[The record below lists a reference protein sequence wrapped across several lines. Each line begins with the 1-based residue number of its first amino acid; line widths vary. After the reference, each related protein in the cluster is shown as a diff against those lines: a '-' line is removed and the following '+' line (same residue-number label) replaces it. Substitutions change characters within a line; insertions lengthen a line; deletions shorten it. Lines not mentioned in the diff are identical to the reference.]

1 MRFDNPIYDHGFSFP
16 DIASFPDVSS
26 EGRYEGNDLTGVT
39 LIQEAIKQR
48 NLDLFQKGYAHYMKI
63 ADGKLFSKL
72 DHMFN
77 FYSNFERGRRDVDI
91 PSNKVYEDLFEN
103 GISYLDLDLDELK
116 VLIKPYVDQ
125 LLSIS
130 DWRPPP
136 GTYDRLQQLDA
147 TFKGKVQ
154 KLFEDSGVI
163 DGASK
168 YNRGGRRLHVAN
180 AVLHVAKP
188 TDQNWKQFLYDCDT
202 VTETINMHIDPK
214 EDVIKAMVYLGEVD
228 EESGPFSYIEKSN
241 RWVYDEVQ
249 SVFGRAI
256 TTGSYCCTKQSRA
269 VVFQLPKQLRVSYNF
284 GRLLLDNTPQ
294 QKNLL
299 DQRKQ
304 FISSKGN
311 VCIFDPAGMHQ
322 GGICKSKNRIA
333 LQVLMK

>member
-1 MRFDNPIYDHGFSFP
+1 MRFDNPISDHGFSFP
-16 DIASFPDVSS
+16 DIASFPDVST
-26 EGRYEGNDLTGVT
+26 EYRYEGSDETGIEMIKKSIKNNDLS
-39 LIQEAIKQR
+39 
-48 NLDLFQKGYAHYMKI
+48 LFQNGYRYYMKSP
-63 ADGKLFSKL
+63 DGKLFSRL

-77 FYSNFERGRRDVDI
+77 FYSNFEKNRRDVDV
-91 PSNKVYEDLFEN
+91 SGNKVYDDLFEN

-116 VLIKPYVDQ
+116 VLIKPHVNQ
-125 LLSIS
+125 LLSIP

-136 GTYDRLQQLDA
+136 GTYDRIQQLDG

-163 DGASK
+163 DAASK

-188 TDQNWKQFLYDCDT
+188 TDQNWKQFLYDCNT

-214 EDVIKAMVYLGEVD
+214 EDVIKSMVYLDEVD
-228 EESGPFSYIEKSN
+228 EETGPFSYIEKSN

-256 TTGSYCCTKQSRA
+256 TTGSYCCDKQSRSA
-269 VVFQLPKQLRVSYNF
+269 VFQLPEFLRVSYNF

-304 FISSKGN
+304 FVSSKGN